1 MTRSVTPRSNSSVC
15 SLPDSVTFCVLTWRF
30 SFATFCRKTS
40 IAETYCVFF
49 FSVKCC
55 QKLFFFP
62 TLFFLKK
69 KNLHFACSVFPFSF
83 LHGIL
88 ELKGIRIRSRTRRR
102 GNVAITACC
111 CLCVRLKYNAWKI
124 KSVVNQAYQSL
135 DPCYT
140 KTMKRSALKGILQKA
155 HFWNL
160 LILTFFML
168 KFKFYWFRC
177 TDFWS
182 V

>member
-1 MTRSVTPRSNSSVC
+1 MLSEV
-15 SLPDSVTFCVLTWRF
+15 
-30 SFATFCRKTS
+30 
-40 IAETYCVFF
+40 IF
-49 FSVKCC
+49 FSYS
-55 QKLFFFP
+55 L
-62 TLFFLKK
+62 LLKK
-69 KNLHFACSVFPFSF
+69 KKLHFACSVFPFSF

-160 LILTFFML
+160 LILTFLML
-168 KFKFYWFRC
+168 KFKLYCIRC
-177 TDFWS
+177 TDFGG